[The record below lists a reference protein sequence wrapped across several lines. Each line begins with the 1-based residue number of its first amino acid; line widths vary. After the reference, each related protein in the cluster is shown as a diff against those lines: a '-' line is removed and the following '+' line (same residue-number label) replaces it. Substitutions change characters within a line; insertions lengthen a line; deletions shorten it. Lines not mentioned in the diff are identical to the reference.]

1 MQEPD
6 QACTNGIVCSGQQQK
21 RCLVP
26 CPRRNAP
33 DAPVHY
39 IHKRLSL
46 PLYHRRRSVVHIRI
60 NGSDLAP
67 ECETVE
73 RLDSRPVRA
82 SPLRVGRDTPRGD
95 ATVSR
100 KTIHAPSHMGMDIAW
115 LELPVRRCI
124 GVITPV
130 LLP

>member
-1 MQEPD
+1 MGLFAQGNNKKD
-6 QACTNGIVCSGQQQK
+6 VS
-21 RCLVP
+21 P

-33 DAPVHY
+33 DAPVHC
-39 IHKRLSL
+39 IHKQALSL
-46 PLYHRRRSVVHIRI
+46 PLYHRRRSVIHIRI
-60 NGSDLAP
+60 NGSYLAP

-115 LELPVRRCI
+115 LDLAWASCATLYWSNYAGASSTRPRSW
-124 GVITPV
+124 
-130 LLP
+130 